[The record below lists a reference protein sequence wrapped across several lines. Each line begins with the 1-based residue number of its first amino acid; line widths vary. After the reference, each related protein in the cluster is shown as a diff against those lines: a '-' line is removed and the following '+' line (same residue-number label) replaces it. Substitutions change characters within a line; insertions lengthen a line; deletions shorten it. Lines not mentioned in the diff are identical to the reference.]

1 MSYST
6 SEYSFSDVEVR
17 FLNRTIVGFQGVSY
31 KVTQNKV
38 NIYGKGSK
46 PVARG
51 TGNKEYEGT
60 VKVLQSEL
68 EALQIAAGNG
78 SDICDILPF
87 DIVVT
92 YETPT
97 NTVTDTLKQCEFTE
111 QAKEL
116 NQGDTHMEIELPIS
130 IGDIEF
136 NS

>member
-1 MSYST
+1 MSFST

-51 TGNKEYEGT
+51 KGNKEYEGT

-68 EALQIAAGNG
+68 EALQVAAGKG

-87 DIVVT
+87 EIVVT
-92 YETPT
+92 YETQGM
-97 NTVTDTLKQCEFTE
+97 TVTDTLKQCEFTE

-130 IGDIEF
+130 IGDIQF

>member
-1 MSYST
+1 MST

-31 KVTQNKV
+31 KMTQNKV
-38 NIYGKGSK
+38 NIYGKGNK

-51 TGNKEYEGT
+51 KGNKEYEGT
-60 VKVLQSEL
+60 VKVLQNEL

-87 DIVVT
+87 DVVVT
-92 YETPT
+92 YEREGM
-97 NTVTDTLKQCEFTE
+97 TVTDTLKQCEFTE

-130 IGDIEF
+130 IGDIQF